1 MLKIIKNYAFFGF
14 FSKKTKSCIR
24 KKAFYNIYEDN
35 LNERIYIM
43 KNENYIHISGWMIN
57 QLQLSGNELLVYA
70 IIYGFSQDGQS
81 LYKGGAGYLAECL
94 NLSRQSVFSIL
105 KKLVDKDLVIKQ
117 EKTVNNVKFADYT
130 VNFEKISNLMGYQ
143 ESLQGVSKNLI
154 GGSQETL
161 QGGYQETL
169 QHNKIIYNNNIYN
182 NNIKNQKNINNKLF
196 IQKKDIYTEVQ
207 EYWNLIAK
215 RWNLAEIRQLTD
227 KRKKTF
233 DLRFKESG
241 CSTVKEFFHL
251 IDDAI
256 MASVFLQ
263 GKKLEKVGD
272 DWELVSANWICSFD
286 FFLQAKSC
294 MKALEGGYD
303 DPDVRKH
310 KAQGRWEKIKSI
322 KESQKEVH
330 FQ

>member
-1 MLKIIKNYAFFGF
+1 
-14 FSKKTKSCIR
+14 
-24 KKAFYNIYEDN
+24 
-35 LNERIYIM
+35 M

-70 IIYGFSQDGQS
+70 VIYGFSQDGES
-81 LYKGGAGYLAECL
+81 VYRGGAGYLADCL
-94 NLSRQSVFSIL
+94 NLSRQSVFALL
-105 KKLVDKDLVIKQ
+105 KKLVDKGLIIKQ
-117 EKTVNNVKFADYT
+117 EKVVNNVKFADYAI
-130 VNFEKISNLMGYQ
+130 NFEKLSNLMGYQ
-143 ESLQGVSKNLI
+143 ETLQGVSRNLI
-154 GGSQETL
+154 GGYQDSL

-169 QHNKIIYNNNIYN
+169 HHNNNIDNNNIYYN
-182 NNIKNQKNINNKLF
+182 NNKNIKNINNKLF
-196 IQKKDIYTEVQ
+196 IQKNNISIYEQVKT
-207 EYWNLIAK
+207 YWNIIAK
-215 RWNLAEIRQLTD
+215 RWNLAEIRELTD
-227 KRKKTF
+227 KRKKAF

-241 CSTVKEFFHL
+241 CGTVKEFFRL

-263 GKKLEKVGD
+263 GKKLEKVGN
-272 DWELVSANWICSFD
+272 DWELVSANWMCSFD

-322 KESQKEVH
+322 QESQKEVH